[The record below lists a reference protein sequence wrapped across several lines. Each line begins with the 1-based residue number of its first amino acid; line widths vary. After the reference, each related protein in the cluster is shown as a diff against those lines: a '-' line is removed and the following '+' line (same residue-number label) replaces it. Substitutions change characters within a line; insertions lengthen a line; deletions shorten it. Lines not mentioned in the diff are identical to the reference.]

1 MLPFCRKLRER
12 KRKCVFPQCY
22 FKFMVSQDESKPH
35 GTTLEHVLDETAG
48 FSHHWADACTGT
60 VTSWKQGH
68 TIQHLFRRY

>member
-1 MLPFCRKLRER
+1 
-12 KRKCVFPQCY
+12 
-22 FKFMVSQDESKPH
+22 MVSQDESKPH